1 MDFETLLAKVTE
13 STGAGRAFGPPIE
26 KGDVLIVP
34 VSLIVGGGGAGI
46 GFPSDHHDDSAAT
59 RSEGKGG
66 GIGHI
71 SWPIGVYVVK
81 DGHVRWMPA
90 VDATLVAVA
99 SIGLLKR
106 IVKLRHRRASRE

>member
-1 MDFETLLAKVTE
+1 MDFETLLSKVTE

-26 KGDVLIVP
+26 KGDVMIVP

-46 GFPSDHHDDSAAT
+46 GYPSEHHGDAEAK

-71 SWPIGVYVVK
+71 SWPIGAYVVRNG
-81 DGHVRWMPA
+81 DVRWVPA
-90 VDATLVAVA
+90 VDATIVAVA
-99 SIGLLKR
+99 VIGLLKR
-106 IVKLRHRRASRE
+106 IVKLRSRRT